1 MLLSKAVRF
10 LLLVTTLNALKCTS
24 ANLPELEDPCRG
36 LKDDIMMHIDD
47 LWWQLKDAIQT
58 VTEKTSELANDAMD
72 TVQSPERRKEMYT
85 MISDRLLISDLLK
98 HLDNTFHTVLQK
110 TGEFAQGAMDAM
122 KHPERRRALL
132 ARITN
137 AMNAQLQ
144 KISQHSWV
152 EKMITMTNR
161 FNHCLRRAAGTL
173 RKAAYEIYNIFV
185 EEFKGVNS

>member
-1 MLLSKAVRF
+1 
-10 LLLVTTLNALKCTS
+10 
-24 ANLPELEDPCRG
+24 
-36 LKDDIMMHIDD
+36 MMHIDD

-85 MISDRLLISDLLK
+85 IISDRLLISDLLK

-137 AMNAQLQ
+137 VMNAQLQ

-152 EKMITMTNR
+152 EKMVRLYHYMTQT
-161 FNHCLRRAAGTL
+161 F
-173 RKAAYEIYNIFV
+173 
-185 EEFKGVNS
+185 

>member
-24 ANLPELEDPCRG
+24 ANLPE
-36 LKDDIMMHIDD
+36 
-47 LWWQLKDAIQT
+47 
-58 VTEKTSELANDAMD
+58 
-72 TVQSPERRKEMYT
+72 
-85 MISDRLLISDLLK
+85 
-98 HLDNTFHTVLQK
+98 K